1 MNFYLD
7 WSKLKR
13 RIILSPNNNSVLPY
27 FQRVYQMSI
36 SFVMIELNSSD
47 TENTSAQQQN
57 RLPVIEIEE
66 LV

>member
-1 MNFYLD
+1 
-7 WSKLKR
+7 
-13 RIILSPNNNSVLPY
+13 
-27 FQRVYQMSI
+27 MSI